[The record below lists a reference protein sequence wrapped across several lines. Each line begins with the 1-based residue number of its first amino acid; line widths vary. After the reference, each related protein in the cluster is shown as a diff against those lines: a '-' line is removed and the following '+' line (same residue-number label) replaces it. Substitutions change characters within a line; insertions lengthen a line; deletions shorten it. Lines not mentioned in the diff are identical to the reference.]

1 MENQK
6 TFTTPS
12 KTLARMQVV
21 HFGKILFNLQ
31 FVAVAIMVASVLSF
45 IMPAIYYL
53 VLISISL
60 LTLFTLFANPTFVSL
75 WSGGETLTKIAAVL
89 TQSWKYTV
97 PIVAVLAVASIICL
111 CFDKS
116 KKHIARIVV
125 SVIICLLAIIVLLL
139 KLINTGAV
147 K

>member
-6 TFTTPS
+6 VYKTPS

-53 VLISISL
+53 VLICIAFLS
-60 LTLFTLFANPTFVSL
+60 LFTVFANPTFMSF
-75 WSGGETLTKIAAVL
+75 WSGGETLTKIASVL

-97 PIVAVLAVASIICL
+97 PIVLALAIASIVCL
-111 CFDKS
+111 CLDKNQ
-116 KKHIARIVV
+116 KHIARIVV
-125 SVIICLLAIIVLLL
+125 SVIICVLALIVLIA
-139 KLINTGAV
+139 KLINTGVAA
-147 K
+147 

>member
-6 TFTTPS
+6 IFKTPN

-31 FVAVAIMVASVLSF
+31 FIAMAIMVASVLSF

-53 VLISISL
+53 VLICVAM
-60 LTLFTLFANPTFVSL
+60 LTLFILFANPTFASL
-75 WSGGETLTKIAAVL
+75 WAGGETLTKIAEVL

-97 PIVAVLAVASIICL
+97 PIVAVLAIASIICL
-111 CFDKS
+111 CFDKN
-116 KKHIARIVV
+116 KKHPARITI
-125 SVIICLLAIIVLLL
+125 SVIICVLALVVLFF
-139 KLINTGAV
+139 KLVNTGV
-147 K
+147 FK